1 MTEMIGQQFNYLFE
15 RIYSL
20 MEQVMTEQ
28 DEHEIPE
35 VIHAV
40 SEFMRHVKT
49 TSAFEVE
56 DAPSDTYFEAGYH
69 DSIAVFYPFEHNQ
82 LEFDAKDIRRYK
94 HAWTAFLSCI
104 STARLSRKTVEQAH
118 KLLTETNQLF

>member
-1 MTEMIGQQFNYLFE
+1 MTEIIGKQFNYLFQ

-56 DAPSDTYFEAGYH
+56 DASSDTYFEAGYH
-69 DSIAVFYPFEHNQ
+69 DSIAVFYPFEHKQ
-82 LEFDAKDIRRYK
+82 LEFDANVIRRYK
-94 HAWTAFLSCI
+94 HAWTAFLRCI
-104 STARLSRKTVEQAH
+104 SNSQLSRKIVKQAH